1 MTVSALV
8 HRHAEFEAVD
18 RLLTAVRAG
27 NCRGLVVTGG
37 PGSGRTELLGAI
49 ADRASASGPV
59 LVVRAQGSRT
69 ERDMPWGVLG
79 QLLAGLGGG
88 SPPPMRPE
96 NGAARAAALTEL
108 VERWHSAAARLPVL
122 LLIDDADDA
131 DEESLQALAFLIRRS
146 AVQPIGWVLAVGENT
161 VGVDIS
167 ALLAAGQGQT
177 VTPEPLCA
185 GCVTAVAESIMGAPL
200 DEDLADVMVLVAD
213 GKPGVVK
220 AFSRELAAA
229 GVLPATPDPE
239 RVLDVGAQVLART
252 RLAWLARAH
261 PQAVDLLTAIAV
273 TGDRDPALPG
283 LVLGLGELAAARARA
298 VLHGAGL
305 IAAGPRGGFDRE
317 LLRRL
322 VLAGIGIER
331 RAELH
336 LAAAELLARLDGR
349 AEDVA
354 EHLMSVAPTGSTW
367 TVEWLRTAGAK
378 ALERGRYDAAARYLQ
393 RAVVELSARPD
404 QAPVAALVGQIS
416 VVETHRDLVA
426 VARHV
431 EALVAAEPDPQRR
444 AELLLP
450 VLEPAV
456 VADNIALGVFV
467 GAGKCGPVVEIRS
480 GSVAA
485 QTFRRAAGMALV
497 GDSAPLRS
505 IWRSALR
512 GRPGASAAVAAV
524 PGAAALLLSGA
535 GRGLAAVRRQV
546 TAGMAAE
553 SADRLAPLLAALW
566 TEDLAGVTTGVTAL
580 VDQTHE
586 DHAPARSAA
595 ALVLRAEA
603 ARRAGR
609 IPAALADAQL
619 ALDQAAAVRARG
631 WGNAAA
637 AILVLAFTDAE
648 QHDLARLALARIDPL
663 ARPHPLL
670 AGLVRHSAGVQALR
684 RAPDRALGYFLEA
697 GRLLAG
703 VGLDNPACLGW
714 EFGAVAA
721 HLATG
726 QRAAADELAQRT
738 LYRADR
744 WGTPGVRG
752 QALAALAGCQPDG
765 GLRLLHRSAELLSIS
780 PLRGELRRVLA
791 ATVAL
796 AQAGGD
802 DRAAVRAADQVAR
815 LGSGRSDLPAA
826 GGEHNRLT
834 ASESR
839 VTDLVLQG
847 MSNQEVAD
855 TLCLSRRTVDTHL
868 GRIYRKLGIRSRGE
882 LAAALRIDL
891 V

>member
-1 MTVSALV
+1 MVVPALA
-8 HRHAEFEAVD
+8 HRQAEFKAVD
-18 RLLTAVRAG
+18 RFLACVEAG
-27 NCRGLVVTGG
+27 ECRGMMIVGG
-37 PGSGRTELLGAI
+37 PGSGRTELVAVI
-49 ADRASASGPV
+49 ADRASRSA
-59 LVVRAQGSRT
+59 LVVRAQGSPA
-69 ERDMPWGVLG
+69 ERDMPWAVLG
-79 QLLAGLGGG
+79 QLLAALDGG
-88 SPPPMRPE
+88 SPPPIPPDS
-96 NGAARAAALTEL
+96 GADRATALAKM
-108 VERWHSAAARLPVL
+108 VDRWHTAAARQPVL

-131 DEESLQALAFLIRRS
+131 DEDSVQALAFLIRRS
-146 AVQPIGWVLAVGENT
+146 ATRPIGWVLAVRENAGGADLSMLT
-161 VGVDIS
+161 
-167 ALLAAGQGQT
+167 AAGQCQT
-177 VTPEPLCA
+177 ITPEPLCA
-185 GCVTAVAESIMGAPL
+185 GCVTAVAESILGGPL
-200 DEDLADVMVLVAD
+200 DEDLADVVVLVS
-213 GKPGVVK
+213 GGTPGVVG
-220 AFSRELAAA
+220 AFSRQLAAA

-239 RVLDVGAQVLART
+239 AVLDVGAQVLART
-252 RLAWLARAH
+252 RLTWLGNEH
-261 PQAVDLLTAIAV
+261 PQAVDLLAAIAV
-273 TGDRDPALPG
+273 TGDRDPALPA
-283 LVLGLGELAAARARA
+283 LVLGLGELAAARART

-305 IAAGPRGGFDRE
+305 IGAGSRGGFDRE

-354 EHLMSVAPTGSTW
+354 EHLMSVAPTGSSW
-367 TVEWLRTAGAK
+367 TVQWLRSAGGK

-393 RAVVELSARPD
+393 RAVVELSAGPD
-404 QAPVAALVGQIS
+404 DAAVSSLVGQIGM
-416 VVETHRDLVA
+416 VETHRDLVA

-431 EALVAAEPDPQRR
+431 EALTATEPDSGRR

-456 VADNIALGVFV
+456 VADNAALAAFIRVPGP
-467 GAGKCGPVVEIRS
+467 GPAGDQSPKP
-480 GSVAA
+480 A
-485 QTFRRAAGMALV
+485 
-497 GDSAPLRS
+497 APLAFHLTAGAALAGDTSPLRAN
-505 IWRSALR
+505 WRPALR
-512 GRPGASAAVAAV
+512 THSGATAAAAAVR
-524 PGAAALLLSGA
+524 GAAAVLLGGA
-535 GRGLAAVRRQV
+535 GRGPVAVRRHV
-546 TAGMAAE
+546 VAGMAAE

-566 TEDLAGVTTGVTAL
+566 TEDLTGVTTGVTAL

-586 DHAPARSAA
+586 DHAPARYAA

-609 IPAALADAQL
+609 ITAALADAQL
-619 ALDQAAAVRARG
+619 ALDQAAAVRSRG

-648 QHDLARLALARIDPL
+648 QYDLARLALSRIDPL
-663 ARPHPLL
+663 ARPHPLV
-670 AGLVRHSAGVQALR
+670 AALVRHSAGVQALR
-684 RAPDRALGYFLEA
+684 RSPDRALGYFLEA

-703 VGLDNPACLGW
+703 VGLHNPACLGW
-714 EFGAVAA
+714 EFGAVVA

-726 QRAAADELAQRT
+726 QRAAADELAGRT
-738 LYRADR
+738 LARADR
-744 WGTPGVRG
+744 WGTPGLRG

-815 LGSGRSDLPAA
+815 LGSGRPDPAVA
-826 GGEHNRLT
+826 TGEHGRLT

-839 VTDLVLQG
+839 VTDLVMQG

-882 LAAALRIDL
+882 LTAALRTDL
-891 V
+891 A